1 MFKFGPALA
10 ESYVLISMGVEIER
24 LSDVMKAEME
34 NGKFKTL
41 DLLHHLT
48 SGLKSLYSQMTY
60 EGIDMIR

>member
-1 MFKFGPALA
+1 MFKFGPSLA
-10 ESYVLISMGVEIER
+10 ESYLFISMGVEIER
-24 LSDVMKAEME
+24 LSEVMKLEME
-34 NGKFKTL
+34 KGKFKTL